1 MRESRLYLNF
11 FKSNWLVI
19 LVPTLMGFLVGGYF
33 LITTP
38 NEYKIRQALK
48 VINPKGSL
56 VDSSLIAGQVVSNLR
71 VMREVSQFDV
81 YQSGPDIVIYEVS
94 GSNQLEEISKG
105 IGDDAE
111 KNFAVKRLGNSFK
124 SSVSWPLLS
133 FLFPVLLGFLTGVLI
148 SLVKTYFKKY

>member
-1 MRESRLYLNF
+1 MKESRLYLNF

-19 LVPTLMGFLVGGYF
+19 LVPTLIGILVGGYL
-33 LITTP
+33 LIARP

-71 VMREVSQFDV
+71 VMRGISQFDV
-81 YQSGPDIVIYEVS
+81 YQSGPDIIIYEVS

-105 IGDDAE
+105 IGEDAE
-111 KNFAVKRLGNSFK
+111 KNFAVKRLGNIFK
-124 SSVSWPLLS
+124 SSVALPLLS
-133 FLFPVLLGFLTGVLI
+133 FVFPALLGFLTGLLI